1 MLTSQQRETN
11 PRFLFLTRE
20 TGQYS
25 RVSSGVGS
33 VSYGHVVVLVG
44 GAPDPVESALSPGE
58 RRRKP
63 TLQHHVG
70 PLHHVLDPVLL
81 HALTDTT

>member
-1 MLTSQQRETN
+1 MLTSQQRE
-11 PRFLFLTRE
+11 RRSAVL
-20 TGQYS
+20 YS
-25 RVSSGVGS
+25 RVSSRVGS

-70 PLHHVLDPVLL
+70 PLHHVLHLVLY
-81 HALTDTT
+81 LTGVS